1 MAGAGLN
8 LGGAVVIV
16 AGAVVDM
23 SVSVVIQVEGSVA
36 NNINDA
42 VTNVEFLNFQILK
55 TKENQYCSK
64 DLHKTNQIFHIC
76 V

>member
-1 MAGAGLN
+1 MAGAGIN
-8 LGGAVVIV
+8 LGGAVFIV

-42 VTNVEFLNFQILK
+42 VTNVEFLNF
-55 TKENQYCSK
+55 
-64 DLHKTNQIFHIC
+64 
-76 V
+76 